1 MCYGCVGYVGFSKKV
16 ILKIEL
22 FQMFF
27 RKSLHLFNT
36 LHYNYKTNMQI
47 NKPSIT
53 HEIQRRN
60 VFTNGKLV
68 KPSGFADL
76 LCRQTEFRNAKFI
89 AGNFYIYQP
98 EYGYYVRFTP
108 RQVERGVIAVLEEIG
123 LVKQNTRAYIQET
136 CWFLE
141 SKLGS
146 EEPFRYDLITFNNG
160 TLNLKEMKLEPWSPE
175 SFSTSK
181 LNVDFIP
188 DQKPEA
194 FLSFLDANFAKDEQE
209 FIKAL
214 YWSAMT
220 GDNRAQVFIYI
231 YGPGGTGK
239 TTLVNVLTMIAGEGS
254 TLTTTLRDLSQD
266 KFEGLNLAGKRLIC
280 INDTDQYQGDLS
292 IIKAISGGD
301 SIQGRTKHKSGAT
314 EITPHGLVIITGNQP
329 LQTRDP
335 SGAISRRMRVL
346 KMDKVVS
353 PGKRKPLLY
362 RSGGKFKGL
371 LSQECSG
378 IISWSKMGDDTA
390 FKLLTDLSLTAS
402 LAKVQEEVVSLT
414 NPLKEWIEEMKIDLT
429 AKSYIGYTPVKGNLD
444 YLINLVR
451 DKGTLYPS
459 YLIYCTKRSIRP
471 VSHVKFTS
479 ELEMACKAL
488 SIDIKRGR
496 DRYGIFIQGLEV
508 NRDLTLEYFL
518 GSPSK
523 EQESPNLQSSISSKG
538 VTQLEDRE
546 GQNEPLSVSFSSN
559 KYGGLR
565 WETRNPKLYFQYID
579 ALGKTPL
586 KVELN
591 KLAKLYKPDPKE
603 LLQDHAHLL
612 SGLKSVKVPGLE
624 DIDFGNPSQEYLNDV
639 QLQIEKGL
647 LKAKTIVPF
656 KYKQMGMS
664 PRILPQNYGDSINSV
679 KKFVRKEAY
688 KAVSSH
694 LEEFTIL
701 DIDLKSC
708 YTAILLGLFPT
719 EMYRIRQAI
728 EGSGLWN
735 TFEEEFKAGGKHALF
750 NKPAVKVCVYSSFFL
765 GGPRAMINGTL
776 DFMRKEIG
784 LTQKQFDN
792 APYHKALEAL
802 ARDVAAFV
810 NNTSIIEDFR
820 NISSIIKKD
829 FDGQLI
835 KGPTDHEY
843 KIDDHQF
850 MTSYPNFLQSF
861 EFYLLAQATLKTL
874 DEVPDSELIGH
885 YHDGNVVIVP
895 TSQANHYISL
905 INKHLEALRRD
916 LGLGYEQVVEFSEF

>member
-1 MCYGCVGYVGFSKKV
+1 
-16 ILKIEL
+16 
-22 FQMFF
+22 
-27 RKSLHLFNT
+27 
-36 LHYNYKTNMQI
+36 MQ

-76 LCRQTEFRNAKFI
+76 LCRQTEFLNAKFI

-98 EYGYYVRFTP
+98 KQGYYVRFTP
-108 RQVERGVIAVLEEIG
+108 RQVERGIIDVLEGIG
-123 LVKQNTRAYIQET
+123 LVKHNTRAYIQET

-175 SFSTSK
+175 TFSTSK
-181 LNVDFIP
+181 LNVDFVP

-266 KFEGLNLAGKRLIC
+266 KFEGLNVAGKRLIC

-314 EITPHGLVIITGNQP
+314 EVTPHGLVIITGNQP

-353 PGKRKPLLY
+353 PRERKPLLY

-378 IISWSKMGDDTA
+378 IISWSKMGNDEA

-414 NPLKEWIEEMKIDLT
+414 NPLKEWIEEMKIDPN

-444 YLINLVR
+444 FLINLVR

-471 VSHVKFTS
+471 VSHVKFAT

-488 SIDIKRGR
+488 SIYIERGR

-508 NRDLTLEYFL
+508 NRDLTLDYFV

-523 EQESPNLQSSISSKG
+523 EQESPHFKPYTSSKG
-538 VTQLEDRE
+538 ITQLKGQE
-546 GQNEPLSVSFSSN
+546 GQEKPLCSSSLGLVN
-559 KYGGLR
+559 QYAGLRLR
-565 WETRNPKLYFQYID
+565 WETRNPELYFQYIN
-579 ALGKTPL
+579 ALGKTPF

-591 KLAKLYKPDPKE
+591 KLAQLYKPDPKE
-603 LLQDHAHLL
+603 LLQSHAHLL
-612 SGLKSVKVPGLE
+612 SGLKEVKVPGLE
-624 DIDFGNPSQEYLNDV
+624 IIDFGNPSQEYLDDV

-679 KKFVRKEAY
+679 KKFVRQEAY
-688 KAVSSH
+688 KALSSQ
-694 LEEFTIL
+694 LEEFQIL

-735 TFEEEFKAGGKHALF
+735 TFEEEFKASGKHALF
-750 NKPAVKVCVYSSFFL
+750 NKPAVKICVYSSFFL

-792 APYHKALEAL
+792 APYYHTLEAL
-802 ARDVAAFV
+802 ARDVATFV

-835 KGPTDHEY
+835 KGPTYHEY

-874 DEVPDSELIGH
+874 EEVPDSELIGH

-895 TSQANHYISL
+895 TAHSTHYISI
-905 INKHLEALRRD
+905 INRHLETLRQD
-916 LGLGYEQVVEFSEF
+916 LGLSYEQIVEFSEF

>member
-1 MCYGCVGYVGFSKKV
+1 
-16 ILKIEL
+16 
-22 FQMFF
+22 
-27 RKSLHLFNT
+27 
-36 LHYNYKTNMQI
+36 MQ

-53 HEIQRRN
+53 HEIQRKN
-60 VFTNGKLV
+60 VFTGGKLV

-76 LCRQTEFRNAKFI
+76 LCRQTEFRNAKHI

-98 EYGYYVRFTP
+98 KHGYYVRFTP
-108 RQVERGVIAVLEEIG
+108 RQVERGIIDVLEGIG

-160 TLNLKEMKLEPWSPE
+160 TLNLKEMRLEPWSPE
-175 SFSTSK
+175 IFSTSK
-181 LNVDFIP
+181 LNMDFVP
-188 DQKPEA
+188 NQRPEA

-209 FIKAL
+209 FIRAI

-239 TTLVNVLTMIAGEGS
+239 TTLVNILTMITGEGS

-280 INDTDQYQGDLS
+280 INDTDQYHGDLS

-314 EITPHGLVIITGNQP
+314 EINPQGLIIITGNQP
-329 LQTRDP
+329 LQTRDS

-346 KMDKVVS
+346 KMDKVV
-353 PGKRKPLLY
+353 PPKERKPLLY

-378 IISWSKMGDDTA
+378 IISWSKMTDDKA

-402 LAKVQEEVVSLT
+402 LLTVQEEAVSMT
-414 NPLKEWIEEMKIDLT
+414 NPLKDWIEEMKIDPNV
-429 AKSYIGYTPVKGNLD
+429 KSYIGYTPVKSNLD
-444 YLINLVR
+444 FLINLVR

-459 YLIYCTKRSIRP
+459 YLIYCMKRSIRP
-471 VSHVKFTS
+471 VSHVKFTM

-488 SIDIKRGR
+488 SIDIGKGR

-508 NRDLTLEYFL
+508 NRNLTLEYFL
-518 GSPSK
+518 GSPSQA
-523 EQESPNLQSSISSKG
+523 QESPNLESSSLNNTGTPLKDKDVQNKPSS
-538 VTQLEDRE
+538 
-546 GQNEPLSVSFSSN
+546 
-559 KYGGLR
+559 GLLANQHDCLK
-565 WETRNPKLYFQYID
+565 WETRNPELYFQYME
-579 ALGKTPL
+579 ALGETPF
-586 KVELN
+586 KMELN
-591 KLAKLYKPDPKE
+591 KLSKRFKPDPKE
-603 LLQDHAHLL
+603 LLQNHAHLL
-612 SGLKSVKVPGLE
+612 SGLKEVKVPGLE
-624 DIDFGNPSQEYLNDV
+624 GINFGNPSQEYLNDV

-688 KAVSSH
+688 KAVSSQ

-735 TFEEEFKAGGKHALF
+735 TFEEEFKASGKHALF
-750 NKPAVKVCVYSSFFL
+750 NKPAVKICVYSSFFL

-792 APYHKALEAL
+792 APYYHTLEAL
-802 ARDVAAFV
+802 ARDVATFV

-820 NISSIIKKD
+820 NISNIIKKD
-829 FDGQLI
+829 FDGQFI
-835 KGPTDHEY
+835 KGPTHHQY
-843 KIDDHQF
+843 KIDNHQF

-874 DEVPDSELIGH
+874 EEVPDSELIGH

-895 TSQANHYISL
+895 TSQATHYISI
-905 INKHLEALRRD
+905 INKHLEALRQD
-916 LGLGYEQVVEFSEF
+916 LSLGYEQVVEFNEF